1 MPAVLTLLFAF
12 LGLLVGAFLNVLADD
27 LPRRARLSRPHCPQ
41 CNYSYRPAEWLA
53 IGRFLLGRRA
63 CPQCGLVRWRPLLVE
78 IATALAFALLTLLF
92 DHPISLLLYTY
103 HVAVL
108 ILIIVIDLEHRLILH
123 AITFPSTLIA
133 LAGSFFLKDGSNT
146 PLAALLGLIT
156 GFLIFYGLYLLGQ
169 RLFGPGALGFGD
181 VTLSMTLGAMLGLH
195 RIIFALVLG
204 ILLGGLISV
213 LLIASGRFSLRS
225 RVAYGPFLAVAGLIM
240 IGWGREFLQWYLA
253 P

>member
-1 MPAVLTLLFAF
+1 MLTLLFAF
-12 LGLLVGAFLNVLADD
+12 LGLLVGALLNVLADD
-27 LPRRARLSRPHCPQ
+27 LPGSAGLQPPHCPN
-41 CNYSYRPAEWLA
+41 CNHRYSPAGWLA
-53 IGRFLLGRRA
+53 TGRFLLGRRA

-78 IATALAFALLTLLF
+78 IATALAFALLPLLF
-92 DHPISLLLYTY
+92 SHPFSLLLYAY

-123 AITFPSTLIA
+123 AVTFPSTLIA
-133 LAGSFFLKDGSNT
+133 LIGSFFLKDGTNV
-146 PLAALLGLIT
+146 PLSSLLGLIT
-156 GFLIFYGLYLLGQ
+156 GFLIFYALYLLGR

-181 VTLSMTLGAMLGLH
+181 VTLAMTMGAMLGLH

-213 LLIASGRFSLRS
+213 LLIASGRFGLRS

-240 IGWGREFLQWYLA
+240 IGWGMQFLQWYIA